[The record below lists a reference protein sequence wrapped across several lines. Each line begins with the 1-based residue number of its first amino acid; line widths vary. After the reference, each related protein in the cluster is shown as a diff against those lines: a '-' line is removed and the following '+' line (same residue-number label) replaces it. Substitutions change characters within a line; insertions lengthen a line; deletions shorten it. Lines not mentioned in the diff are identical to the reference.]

1 MKKLL
6 LIRHAKATHESG
18 YVDFERPL
26 TDKGFEQAEL
36 MATRLQAESIQPQTL
51 VASPSLRTLSTANVF
66 SQILG
71 LQPAIN
77 HKDIYDASESALLKV
92 IYELPNDKDFI
103 ALVGHNPSVSQ
114 VLYYLSGAI
123 KDVPPCSVALIE
135 FDLDTW
141 AEIYEQTGKLTF
153 YSTPKED

>member
-18 YVDFERPL
+18 YADFERPL
-26 TDKGFEQAEL
+26 TDKGFKQCEL
-36 MATRLQAESIQPQTL
+36 MASRLIAEGIKPDAI
-51 VASPSLRTLSTANVF
+51 VASPALRTLATAGAFMQIMGLSTAISN
-66 SQILG
+66 
-71 LQPAIN
+71 
-77 HKDIYDASESALLKV
+77 KDIYDASESALLKV

-103 ALVGHNPSVSQ
+103 ALVGHNPSISQ